1 MKYLIFAL
9 IAFAVFSCK
18 KDTPPAPTCDARGT
32 YAGVATS
39 STSTSPLVYK
49 LKENNFAVGTV
60 TVDGPAVTFGGYRS
74 TCDSV
79 IISSYYTGNGSY
91 YLLKSAFSNNRT
103 VLSGTFE
110 NLTTISDKG
119 TFTLTKQ

>member
-1 MKYLIFAL
+1 MKYLMIPLMIFVV
-9 IAFAVFSCK
+9 ISCK

-49 LKENNFAVGTV
+49 LKENNFAVGSV
-60 TVDGPAVTFGGYRS
+60 TIEGAATTFGGYRS

-79 IISSYYTGNGSY
+79 IISSWYNANSSY
-91 YLLKSAFSNNRT
+91 YLLKGAFSNNRT

-110 NLTTISDKG
+110 NLTTPSDKG